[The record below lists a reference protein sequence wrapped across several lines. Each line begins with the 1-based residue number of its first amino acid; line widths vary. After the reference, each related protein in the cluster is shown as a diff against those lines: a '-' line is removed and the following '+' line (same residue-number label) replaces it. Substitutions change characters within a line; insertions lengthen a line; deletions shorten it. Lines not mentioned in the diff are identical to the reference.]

1 MRGPIGFKVADLW
14 RKPLGRFSIVNWR
27 CPNEP
32 KKFTKVTKVAIQLHL
47 SLRAFS
53 YYKTMMQAALAFQ
66 QQNEQVTFSAPVV
79 DLCERIYL
87 RNYSR
92 HLGVQEQIHSDWSQ
106 LLAQD

>member
-1 MRGPIGFKVADLW
+1 
-14 RKPLGRFSIVNWR
+14 
-27 CPNEP
+27 
-32 KKFTKVTKVAIQLHL
+32 
-47 SLRAFS
+47 
-53 YYKTMMQAALAFQ
+53 MMQAALAFQ